1 MRRLPESRRSDF
13 QKPFGTLFPN
23 VEALLPHLQ
32 GKIVYS
38 VGDVVTHSLIR
49 RGITP
54 AVAIIDGHTMRSPCS
69 RTPVMKG
76 RQLRAHNP
84 AGTISDDLVEKVA
97 DAVAAPPALLFVEG
111 EEDLAVIPLVLAAPL
126 GSIILYGQPREGV
139 VLRVVDEPAKVLAA
153 SLLAL
158 FVHE

>member
-54 AVAIIDGHTMRSPCS
+54 SVAIIDGHTMRSPCS

-76 RQLRAHNP
+76 RQLRARNP

-97 DAVAAPPALLFVEG
+97 DAVASPPALLFVEG

-126 GSIILYGQPREGV
+126 GSIVLYGQPREGV
-139 VLRVVDEPAKVLAA
+139 VLRIVDEPAKMLAA
-153 SLLAL
+153 SLFAL